1 MTSVTSTAESATER
15 LPYASP
21 SMNGGP
27 PAGSS
32 TSRILL
38 AVGIAFALGVA
49 VAKFVDWR
57 SHAHPRD

>member
-1 MTSVTSTAESATER
+1 MTSVTGTADRATER

-27 PAGSS
+27 PAASS
-32 TSRILL
+32 TSRILV
-38 AVGIAFALGVA
+38 AIGIAFALGVM

>member
-1 MTSVTSTAESATER
+1 MTSVTGIADRATER

-27 PAGSS
+27 PAGPA
-32 TSRILL
+32 TSRIVI

-49 VAKFVDWR
+49 VAKILDWR
-57 SHAHPRD
+57 SHAHPRG